1 MINNHEIKKALNT
14 GENISKP
21 PQGIPTIES
30 YNELLKSRLFL
41 EMEDFSNLFLELNKH
56 ALTEYSQKW
65 VSDPLHQWSRQWEYP
80 FVHTNILDYYY
91 PKQSK
96 NTDIKILDAGSGITF
111 FPYYLTSTLAHAKV
125 DCCDIDASLLELI
138 FSEINANSKF
148 PVDSYSADLHHLPS
162 EDNSYDIVYCIS
174 VLEHTEDFE
183 IIIQEFKRILKQKGL
198 LIMTFDISIAGSLGI
213 SRQRA
218 VELIETLEK
227 YFHNTKDFNSKQ
239 ALKLLYDEERILT
252 TKYIR
257 TIDKNLLPP
266 RKYSLLSTFKNILKF
281 RNSKEFENLTVFCE
295 VLRKE

>member
-1 MINNHEIKKALNT
+1 MKRNYDKITKNKNSESTEYLFP
-14 GENISKP
+14 S
-21 PQGIPTIES
+21 IPTIES
-30 YNELLKSRLFL
+30 YNKLLKSRLFL

-80 FVHTNILDYYY
+80 FVYTNTQDYYY

-96 NTDIKILDAGSGITF
+96 NSDIKILDAGSGVTF
-111 FPYYLTSTLAHAKV
+111 FPYYIASSFEHAKI
-125 DCCDIDASLLELI
+125 DCCDFDASLKSA
-138 FSEINANSKF
+138 FSEINVNLKLN
-148 PVDSYSADLHHLPS
+148 VDFYSADLHHLPF

-198 LIMTFDISIAGSLGI
+198 LIMTFDISIDGSLGI
-213 SRQRA
+213 SRQKA

-227 YFHNTKDFNSKQ
+227 YLHITKDLNSKQ

-266 RKYSLLSTFKNILKF
+266 QKYSLLSTFKNILKF
-281 RNSKEFENLTVFCE
+281 RNSKDFENLTVFCE
-295 VLRKE
+295 VLRNE